1 MQHPGGS
8 IEQEPT
14 EEEQMQLARLLEKHP
29 KLVFQQLNKWMN
41 QDGLMLSIRVIGEKK
56 DISEH

>member
-41 QDGLMLSIRVIGEKK
+41 QDGLMLSIRAIGEKK